1 MRFFGGESES
11 IFLKSGVLN
20 YSHVPEN
27 VLFRDDERSV
37 IAECVKPLLRG
48 QKAYNLFIHGDPGL
62 GKTLCSLDIIRKLED
77 YSGDVKCVYINCW
90 DSSREYQAL
99 VDVGKALGY
108 FFYQGKSS
116 DDVFR
121 EIVKRVERIKGLVLV
136 LDEVDKLRDTSFI
149 YRFADALEGKVSLI
163 LIANDKDFLL
173 SLEPRIV
180 SRLSVDDLHFK
191 AYSLQEV
198 KEILKARCSQAFRPG
213 AFSDLLLNRVVRETY
228 NACDIRV
235 GLFLLLRSVRIA
247 ESNERSKVEQGDV
260 DVALKK
266 LSEFRIKTSLSKLSE
281 SEQIIIGLVSASQGL
296 VSGMVFEEY
305 VKEGG
310 KLTKRSFR
318 RSLEKLERLGL
329 LRTEF
334 TGKGVRGQTRKI
346 FLGGKLKY
354 TKLN

>member
-1 MRFFGGESES
+1 MRFFGGEAEG

-20 YSHVPEN
+20 YSHVPEE
-27 VLFRDDERSV
+27 VLFRDVERQV

-48 QKAYNLFIHGDPGL
+48 QKAYNLFVHGDPGL
-62 GKTLCSLDIIRKLED
+62 GKTLCALDIIRKLED

-116 DDVFR
+116 DEIFR
-121 EIVKRVERIKGLVLV
+121 EVVKRVEKIKGLVLV
-136 LDEVDKLRDTSFI
+136 LDEVDKLRDASFI

-191 AYSLQEV
+191 PYSLQEA

-213 AFSDLLLNRVVRETY
+213 AFSELLLNRVVRETY
-228 NACDIRV
+228 NAGDIRV
-235 GLFLLLRSVRIA
+235 GLFLLLRSVRLA
-247 ESNERSKVEQGDV
+247 EEDSRSNVEKVDV

-281 SEQIIIGLVSASQGL
+281 SEQVIIRLVGESQGL
-296 VSGMVFEEY
+296 VSGSVFEGY
-305 VKEGG
+305 VEQGG

-318 RSLEKLERLGL
+318 RALEKLERLGL
-329 LRTEF
+329 LKTEF
-334 TGKGVRGQTRKI
+334 TSKGVRGQTRKI
-346 FLGGKLKY
+346 FLGSKLKY
-354 TKLN
+354 TKIS